1 MRFLA
6 NENIPG
12 PVVAMLREH
21 GHDVFWVKES
31 MAGAADPVVLALA
44 QEEHRVIVT
53 ADTDF
58 GELAFHSRLPAQSGV
73 ILIRLDWKDP
83 DSDNDAVVKALMSRD
98 DWSGNFAVVERDRV
112 RIRPLPDA
120 GDELRRE

>member
-12 PVVAMLREH
+12 PVVAILREH

-31 MAGAADPVVLALA
+31 MAGADDAMVLALA
-44 QEEHRVIVT
+44 QDQHRVIVT

-73 ILIRLDWKDP
+73 ILIRIDWKDP
-83 DSDNDAVVKALMSRD
+83 DVDNRVVVNALTSRD

-112 RIRPLPDA
+112 RIRPLPASTDPLP
-120 GDELRRE
+120 GE

>member
-1 MRFLA
+1 MRLLA
-6 NENIPG
+6 NENVPG
-12 PVVAMLREH
+12 PVVVALREH
-21 GHDVFWVKES
+21 GQDVFWVKEA
-31 MAGAADPVVLALA
+31 MPGAADSVA
-44 QEEHRVIVT
+44 QEEQRIVVT

-83 DSDNDAVVKALMSRD
+83 DGDNRAVVNALMSRD

-112 RIRPLPDA
+112 RIRPLPVS
-120 GDELRRE
+120 GDKPKGK

>member
-12 PVVAMLREH
+12 PVVAMLRDH

-31 MAGAADPVVLALA
+31 MAGAADPVGLAFA
-44 QEEHRVIVT
+44 QEEHRIIVT

-83 DSDNDAVVKALMSRD
+83 DSDNRAVVSALMSRE
-98 DWSGNFAVVERDRV
+98 DWSGNFAVLERDRV
-112 RIRPLPDA
+112 RIRPLPDS
-120 GDELRRE
+120 GNKPRG

>member
-12 PVVAMLREH
+12 PVVAMLRDH

-31 MAGAADPVVLALA
+31 MAGAADPVVLAFA
-44 QEEHRVIVT
+44 QEEHRIIVT

-83 DSDNDAVVKALMSRD
+83 DSDNRAVVSALMSRE
-98 DWSGNFAVVERDRV
+98 DWSGNFAVLERDRV
-112 RIRPLPDA
+112 RIRPLPDS
-120 GDELRRE
+120 GNKPRG